1 MVQLKRKKKIVV
13 NVETQGY
20 PIERH
25 HFLTTQ
31 RVYWRHMRTL
41 QKTLFLN
48 LKKKLKRNVL
58 LLEKQLI
65 AMNLVQ
71 VIYFMIMH
79 ILGSCRYSALMPKNV
94 YFTFTEYGF

>member
-48 LKKKLKRNVL
+48 LKKKTQKECSTTRKATYSHESCTSDL
-58 LLEKQLI
+58 LHDYAYTWFL
-65 AMNLVQ
+65 
-71 VIYFMIMH
+71 
-79 ILGSCRYSALMPKNV
+79 
-94 YFTFTEYGF
+94 